1 VLSTQRNRFL
11 AQTDALS
18 GTSVIAPNLLQ
29 RSVCLELVVQQVDD
43 NSTRPCPVNEVPSVD
58 LRRLGKFTVL
68 SHVYVRS

>member
-1 VLSTQRNRFL
+1 M
-11 AQTDALS
+11 
-18 GTSVIAPNLLQ
+18 IAPNLLQ
-29 RSVCLELVVQQVDD
+29 RSVCLELVVGD